1 MVLMTLTTLTSKL
14 RKERGELVMREYD
27 KAGNRMGEYRED
39 STKGNSLI
47 KPLNYKG
54 DVLVQVWVDSRVL
67 ATLCKWLEGEGVY
80 TRFMSQVVKRPLE
93 VLAEFVVENEGV
105 ERVDDTSE
113 ARNML
118 ERRFGVNL
126 NRGEKG
132 KKNVL
137 HNVILSEKR
146 KELGEVLREEK
157 PADVGRGMRVK
168 KRDIKEM
175 TARALNVY
183 NELYKKEEIE
193 NFKRDNKELLDS
205 LPKESVVR
213 VKMNDEELREKMREI
228 DVSDEEKMRA
238 EEEANEEFLKQV
250 RLMNERSE

>member
-1 MVLMTLTTLTSKL
+1 
-14 RKERGELVMREYD
+14 MREYD
-27 KAGNRMGEYRED
+27 KAGNRVREYRED

-113 ARNML
+113 ARSML
-118 ERRFGVNL
+118 EKRFGVNL

-157 PADVGRGMRVK
+157 PADVGRGVGVK
-168 KRDIKEM
+168 KRDVKKLTE
-175 TARALNVY
+175 RALNIY

-228 DVSDEEKMRA
+228 DASDAEKMRA